1 MRLISRGIEP
11 QAFNR
16 AQRAERATQ
25 QHAGNDGMKDLGNAY
40 TRKKKSSASKLKDD
54 DADDKKK

>member
-1 MRLISRGIEP
+1 MRMLNRGIAP

-25 QHAGNDGMKDLGNAY
+25 QHAGNDGMKDLGDAY
-40 TRKKKSSASKLKDD
+40 TRKKKSSASKPTKDN
-54 DADDKKK
+54 DAGDKK